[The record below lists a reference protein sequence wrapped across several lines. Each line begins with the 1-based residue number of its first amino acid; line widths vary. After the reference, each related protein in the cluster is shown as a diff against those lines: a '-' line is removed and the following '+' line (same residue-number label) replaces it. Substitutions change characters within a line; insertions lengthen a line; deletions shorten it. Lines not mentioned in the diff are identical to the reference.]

1 MRIKVVSVPE
11 LADKSGKTVTDLA
24 ESSDTQGMLQVI
36 LEEKE
41 SLGKTKLLED
51 KDKDVA
57 EKADLMKEVDGNIDT
72 VAAQVGVHCRTGF
85 SLKECNV
92 KQIGAILF
100 SAQIMLLLQIPTVE
114 DMEGE
119 NVEDKNCDEVE
130 KVGAGRNDE
139 TNSVINE
146 ALDTSDIVLE
156 QPEGIKGN
164 MAPLHG
170 RGSISPD
177 GNKENVQTNNTS
189 GEDTESDSEKGP
201 VVKEETLRMKSPF
214 TALNPKQKKNLS
226 SGGGTSRGAMLLN
239 LSRYISYNI
248 SLE

>member
-1 MRIKVVSVPE
+1 MSLLISHGATVDVFSGDGITPLHDAIMYGSKEQVAALVRAGADTE

-41 SLGKTKLLED
+41 SLGKIKLLED

-57 EKADLMKEVDGNIDT
+57 GKADLMKEVDGNIET
-72 VAAQVGVHCRTGF
+72 VAA
-85 SLKECNV
+85 
-92 KQIGAILF
+92 
-100 SAQIMLLLQIPTVE
+100 QIPTVE

-119 NVEDKNCDEVE
+119 NVDDKNCDEVE

-156 QPEGIKGN
+156 QPEGSKGN
-164 MAPLHG
+164 MAPIHS

-201 VVKEETLRMKSPF
+201 VVKEETLRMK
-214 TALNPKQKKNLS
+214 
-226 SGGGTSRGAMLLN
+226 
-239 LSRYISYNI
+239 
-248 SLE
+248 